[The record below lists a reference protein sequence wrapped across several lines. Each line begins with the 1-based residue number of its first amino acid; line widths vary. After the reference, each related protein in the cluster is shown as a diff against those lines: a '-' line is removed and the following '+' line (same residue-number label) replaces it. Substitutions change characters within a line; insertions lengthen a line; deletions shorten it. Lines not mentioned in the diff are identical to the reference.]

1 MKILI
6 AAGIFP
12 PETGG
17 PATYTSMLARELT
30 RRGHEVR
37 VLTYSDTESR
47 IMNQELREKF
57 PVIRIARGRLKI
69 IRYWRYFR
77 AVKRY
82 GKEADIIY
90 AQDTVSAGY
99 PASLAAKVLGKPYVV
114 KVTGDYSWERA
125 YAEGLTKL
133 ATDDFQKLLVYPKKI
148 SKIRDVQIRVCKDAR
163 FVITPAEYLKSIVAG
178 WGVKPERIRVVYNSI
193 KMTEMPDRVELRRRL
208 NLEGTVLVS
217 AGRLVKLRRFDRL
230 IELMPEIVKKVPNAK
245 LVIVGGG
252 PEYASLM
259 QMVAQ
264 RGLTSAVKFT
274 GKIDPLNVREYVAA
288 SDLVIVNSIQEGLS
302 HLILEALACGTP
314 VVAAAVGGTPEI
326 IRHDETGLLF
336 PPNDENKLLA
346 SIFRVLSDERLRQRL
361 QTAGKA
367 LIETKFSIAIM
378 VDETLNILERAKS

>member
-17 PATYTSMLARELT
+17 PATYTKLLAEELV
-30 RRGHEVR
+30 RRGHDVT
-37 VLTYSDTESR
+37 VTTYSNYS
-47 IMNQELREKF
+47 KF
-57 PVIRIARGRLKI
+57 DGDSGFKIARVKRSFFKPLHYY
-69 IRYWRYFR
+69 RYYR
-77 AVKRY
+77 AVKKF
-82 GKEADIIY
+82 GKEAEVIFL
-90 AQDTVSAGY
+90 QDMVSAGY
-99 PASLAAKVLGKPYVV
+99 PASLATKVLGKPYVV

-163 FVITPAEYLKSIVAG
+163 IVITPAEYLKIIVAG

-252 PEYASLM
+252 PEYAASLM

-264 RGLTSAVKFT
+264 RGLTSAVTFT

-314 VVAAAVGGTPEI
+314 VVATDVGGTPEI
-326 IRHDETGLLF
+326 IQHEETGLLF
-336 PPNDENKLLA
+336 PPEDENKLLA
-346 SIFRVLSDERLRQRL
+346 SIFRVLFDEGLRQRL

-367 LIETKFSIAIM
+367 LIETKFSMAKM
-378 VDETLNILERAKS
+378 VDETLNILERAKA